1 MGEASAVAV
10 SGLAPAVA
18 GAVRRRTVRGAY
30 PLWARWN
37 GELEQRYTLGAAEE
51 VMLLDPSRWLLA
63 QPADRV
69 VAGLS
74 RQLSPS
80 TSSESGVAVVGL
92 TTGIHPDVDGVAA
105 ELASL
110 RTRLRRELNAV
121 GLTAAAAGTHPQ
133 AVWSPTQAFGA
144 ARYRS
149 GEGSVRAPARR
160 ELTMALHV
168 HVGVP
173 DPDDAVRV
181 LNGLRRNIPVLLA
194 LSANSPFW
202 QGRDRG
208 FASSRTAIFGAVSRN
223 RLPRH
228 FLNYSDYVGA
238 LDERAVSRSLPI
250 ASAVWWDVRL
260 RPALGTVEVRVMDA
274 QSTVCEVAPLV
285 ALIQSLAR
293 LELESD
299 GSLPGPTTEVLEE
312 NRFLASRDGMAAEL
326 IDRPAGHP
334 IPVRAMLD
342 ALLSDCRPH
351 ARHLGCAAALEGVR
365 RLATANGADRQR
377 ALAAGEG
384 RLQDVVAI
392 LASRFIWPAGPA
404 ATAARELHLT

>member
-1 MGEASAVAV
+1 VAV
-10 SGLAPAVA
+10 SGLAPTVA
-18 GAVRRRTVRGAY
+18 GAIRRRGVRGAY

-37 GELEQRYTLGAAEE
+37 GELDQRYTLGAEEE
-51 VMLLDPSRWLLA
+51 VMLLDPSRWLPA

-74 RQLSPS
+74 PQLSPS
-80 TSSESGVAVVGL
+80 TSSESGAAVL
-92 TTGIHPDVDGVAA
+92 ELATGIHPDVDGVVA
-105 ELASL
+105 ELAAL

-133 AVWSPTQAFGA
+133 AVSNRTQASDA

-149 GEGSVRAPARR
+149 GADPVRAPARR

-173 DPDDAVRV
+173 EPDDAVRV
-181 LNGLRRNIPVLLA
+181 LNGLRRNVPMLLA

-208 FASSRTAIFGAVSRN
+208 FASSRTAIFGAVPPT
-223 RLPRH
+223 RLPLH
-228 FLNYSDYVGA
+228 FRSYSDYVGA
-238 LDERAVSRSLPI
+238 LDERAISQSVPI
-250 ASAVWWDVRL
+250 PSAVRWDVRL

-274 QSTVCEVAPLV
+274 QSTVREVAPLV

-293 LELESD
+293 LELEGD
-299 GSLPGPTTEVLEE
+299 ASLLGPSAEVLEE

-326 IDRPAGHP
+326 IDQPAGRS
-334 IPVRAMLD
+334 IPVRATLE
-342 ALLSDCRPH
+342 ALLTDCRPH
-351 ARHLGCAAALEGVR
+351 ARRLGCADALEGVR
-365 RLATANGADRQR
+365 YLATANGADRQR
-377 ALAAGEG
+377 ALAAGAPC
-384 RLQDVVAI
+384 LQDVVAV

-404 ATAARELHLT
+404 ASAPRERHLG

>member
-1 MGEASAVAV
+1 VAV
-10 SGLAPAVA
+10 SGLAPTVA
-18 GAVRRRTVRGAY
+18 GAIRRRDVRGAY

-37 GELEQRYTLGAAEE
+37 GELDQRYTLGAEEE

-74 RQLSPS
+74 PQLSPS
-80 TSSESGVAVVGL
+80 TSSERGAAVL
-92 TTGIHPDVDGVAA
+92 ELATGIHPDVDGVAA

-133 AVWSPTQAFGA
+133 AVWSRTQASDA
-144 ARYRS
+144 ARYRLPGKS
-149 GEGSVRAPARR
+149 TGVPARR
-160 ELTMALHV
+160 GLTMALHV

-181 LNGLRRNIPVLLA
+181 LNGLRRNVPMLLA

-202 QGRDRG
+202 QGRDHG
-208 FASSRTAIFGAVSRN
+208 YASSRMALFEALPRT

-228 FLNYSDYVGA
+228 FVSYCDYVGA
-238 LDERAVSRSLPI
+238 IDGPAVSRSVPNP
-250 ASAVWWDVRL
+250 SVVSWDVRL

-274 QSTVCEVAPLV
+274 QSTVREVAPLV

-299 GSLPGPTTEVLEE
+299 ASLLAPSAEILEE

-326 IDRPAGHP
+326 IDDPARRP
-334 IPVRAMLD
+334 IPVREMLER
-342 ALLSDCRPH
+342 LLTDCRPH
-351 ARHLGCAAALEGVR
+351 ARHLGCADGLEGVR

-377 ALAAGEG
+377 ALAADEA

-404 ATAARELHLT
+404 ATAPRERHVS